1 MEKVKIGAITVGQS
15 PRVDVTPDLWPIFGP
30 NVELIEAG
38 GLDGLSR
45 EEIETFV
52 PEEGDYVLVSRLK
65 DGSSVTFAERY
76 VLPRL
81 QQCIDRLEEEGV
93 RLILF
98 FCTGDFPD
106 NFRHKVPLIFPNQIL
121 FGLVPVLC
129 AGKLAAVTPS
139 EKQLEQSQKKWGG
152 YGLEVKSYAASPYG
166 EMEAVEAA
174 AREIAK
180 TDADLVLLDCIGYTA
195 EMKRM
200 VAKITGQNVM
210 LFRTIL
216 ARAVME
222 LLDY

>member
-1 MEKVKIGAITVGQS
+1 M
-15 PRVDVTPDLWPIFGP
+15 
-30 NVELIEAG
+30 
-38 GLDGLSR
+38 
-45 EEIETFV
+45 
-52 PEEGDYVLVSRLK
+52 LVSRLK

-139 EKQLEQSQKKWGG
+139 EKQLEPVPEEVGRLRLGGQVLRRFPLWGDG
-152 YGLEVKSYAASPYG
+152 GGGGSGPG
-166 EMEAVEAA
+166 
-174 AREIAK
+174 
-180 TDADLVLLDCIGYTA
+180 DC
-195 EMKRM
+195 
-200 VAKITGQNVM
+200 QN
-210 LFRTIL
+210 
-216 ARAVME
+216 
-222 LLDY
+222 

>member
-38 GLDGLSR
+38 GLDGLTR
-45 EEIETFV
+45 EDIEKFA

-81 QQCIDRLEEEGV
+81 QQCIDKLEKEGV

-106 NFRHKVPLIFPNQIL
+106 NFRHKVPLIFPNKIL
-121 FGLVPVLC
+121 LGMVPVLC

-139 EKQLEQSQKKWGG
+139 EKQLEQSQKKWGNC
-152 YGLEVKSYAASPYG
+152 GLEAKSYAASPYG
-166 EMEAVEAA
+166 EMEAVEAV
-174 AREIAK
+174 AREIAQ

-200 VAKITGQNVM
+200 VAKITGKNVI
-210 LFRTIL
+210 LSRTIL

>member
-139 EKQLEQSQKKWGG
+139 ENQLEQSQKKWGG

-200 VAKITGQNVM
+200 VAKITGKNVI
-210 LFRTIL
+210 LSRTIL

>member
-200 VAKITGQNVM
+200 VAKITGKNVI
-210 LFRTIL
+210 LSRTIL

-222 LLDY
+222 RLDY

>member
-152 YGLEVKSYAASPYG
+152 YGLEVESYAASPYG

-200 VAKITGQNVM
+200 VAKITGKNVI
-210 LFRTIL
+210 LSRTIL

>member
-30 NVELIEAG
+30 NVELIEAV

-200 VAKITGQNVM
+200 VAKITGKNVI
-210 LFRTIL
+210 LSRTIL

>member
-45 EEIETFV
+45 EEIEIFV

-76 VLPRL
+76 VRPACSSASTGWRRKGSGSSSSSAPGFPRQLPPQGSADLPQPDPLRAGAGPLRRQAGCCDPFRKAAGAVPEEVGRL
-81 QQCIDRLEEEGV
+81 RLGGQV
-93 RLILF
+93 LRRFPLW
-98 FCTGDFPD
+98 GD
-106 NFRHKVPLIFPNQIL
+106 
-121 FGLVPVLC
+121 
-129 AGKLAAVTPS
+129 
-139 EKQLEQSQKKWGG
+139 GG
-152 YGLEVKSYAASPYG
+152 GGGSG
-166 EMEAVEAA
+166 
-174 AREIAK
+174 REIAK

-200 VAKITGQNVM
+200 VAKITGKNV
-210 LFRTIL
+210 IL
-216 ARAVME
+216 SGPSWPGR
-222 LLDY
+222 

>member
-200 VAKITGQNVM
+200 VAKITGKNVI
-210 LFRTIL
+210 LSRTIL

>member
-1 MEKVKIGAITVGQS
+1 M
-15 PRVDVTPDLWPIFGP
+15 
-30 NVELIEAG
+30 
-38 GLDGLSR
+38 
-45 EEIETFV
+45 
-52 PEEGDYVLVSRLK
+52 
-65 DGSSVTFAERY
+65 
-76 VLPRL
+76 
-81 QQCIDRLEEEGV
+81 
-93 RLILF
+93 
-98 FCTGDFPD
+98 
-106 NFRHKVPLIFPNQIL
+106 
-121 FGLVPVLC
+121 PVLC

-200 VAKITGQNVM
+200 VAKITGKNVI
-210 LFRTIL
+210 LSRTIL

>member
-38 GLDGLSR
+38 GLDGLTR
-45 EEIETFV
+45 EDIEKFA
-52 PEEGDYVLVSRLK
+52 PEEVDYVLVSRLK

-200 VAKITGQNVM
+200 VAKITGKNVI
-210 LFRTIL
+210 LSRTIL

>member
-15 PRVDVTPDLWPIFGP
+15 PRVDVTPDLWPIFGE
-30 NVELIEAG
+30 NVELLEAG
-38 GLDGLSR
+38 GLDGLTR

-81 QQCIDRLEEEGV
+81 QDCIDRLEREGV

-106 NFRHKVPLIFPNQIL
+106 NFRHTVPLIFPNQIL

-129 AGKLAAVTPS
+129 AGKLAVVTPS
-139 EKQLEQSQKKWGG
+139 QKQLEQSQKKWGKF
-152 YGLEVKSYAASPYG
+152 GLEVTSYAASPYDG
-166 EMEAVEAA
+166 IAGVEAVAK
-174 AREIAK
+174 EIAK

-200 VAKITGQNVM
+200 TAQITGKNVV
-210 LFRTIL
+210 LSRTIL

>member
-30 NVELIEAG
+30 NGELIEAG

-200 VAKITGQNVM
+200 VAKITGKNVI
-210 LFRTIL
+210 LSRTIL

>member
-30 NVELIEAG
+30 NVDLIEAG

-200 VAKITGQNVM
+200 VAKITGKNVI
-210 LFRTIL
+210 LSRTIL

>member
-81 QQCIDRLEEEGV
+81 QQCVDRLEEEGV

-200 VAKITGQNVM
+200 VAKITGKNVI
-210 LFRTIL
+210 LSRTIL

>member
-1 MEKVKIGAITVGQS
+1 M
-15 PRVDVTPDLWPIFGP
+15 
-30 NVELIEAG
+30 ELIEAG

-121 FGLVPVLC
+121 FGWCRSSAP
-129 AGKLAAVTPS
+129 
-139 EKQLEQSQKKWGG
+139 
-152 YGLEVKSYAASPYG
+152 ASW
-166 EMEAVEAA
+166 
-174 AREIAK
+174 
-180 TDADLVLLDCIGYTA
+180 LL
-195 EMKRM
+195 
-200 VAKITGQNVM
+200 
-210 LFRTIL
+210 
-216 ARAVME
+216 
-222 LLDY
+222 

>member
-1 MEKVKIGAITVGQS
+1 M
-15 PRVDVTPDLWPIFGP
+15 
-30 NVELIEAG
+30 
-38 GLDGLSR
+38 
-45 EEIETFV
+45 
-52 PEEGDYVLVSRLK
+52 LVSRLK

-129 AGKLAAVTPS
+129 AGKLVAVTPS

-200 VAKITGQNVM
+200 VAKITGKNVI
-210 LFRTIL
+210 LSRTIL

>member
-152 YGLEVKSYAASPYG
+152 YGLEVKSYAASP
-166 EMEAVEAA
+166 
-174 AREIAK
+174 
-180 TDADLVLLDCIGYTA
+180 
-195 EMKRM
+195 
-200 VAKITGQNVM
+200 
-210 LFRTIL
+210 
-216 ARAVME
+216 
-222 LLDY
+222 

>member
-1 MEKVKIGAITVGQS
+1 MKKVKIGAITVGQS
-15 PRVDVTPDLWPIFGP
+15 PRVDVTPDLLPIFGS

-38 GLDGLSR
+38 GLDGLTR
-45 EEIETFV
+45 EDIEKFT

-81 QQCIDRLEEEGV
+81 QQCIDKLEEEGV

-106 NFRHKVPLIFPNQIL
+106 NFRHKVPLIFPNKIL

-129 AGKLAAVTPS
+129 GGKLAAVTPS
-139 EKQLEQSQKKWGG
+139 EKQLEQSQKKWDG

-195 EMKRM
+195 EMKRR
-200 VAKITGQNVM
+200 VAEITGKNVI
-210 LFRTIL
+210 LSRTIL
-216 ARAVME
+216 ARSVME
-222 LLDY
+222 VLDY

>member
-139 EKQLEQSQKKWGG
+139 EKQLGQSQKKWGG

-200 VAKITGQNVM
+200 VAKITGKNVI
-210 LFRTIL
+210 LSRTIL
-216 ARAVME
+216 ARAVF
-222 LLDY
+222 LFSQ

>member
-1 MEKVKIGAITVGQS
+1 MDKVKIGAITVGQS

-81 QQCIDRLEEEGV
+81 QQCIDKLEEEGV

-129 AGKLAAVTPS
+129 AGKLAVLTPS
-139 EKQLEQSQKKWGG
+139 EKQLQQSQKKWGG
-152 YGLEVKSYAASPYG
+152 YGLEVTSFAASPYG
-166 EMEAVEAA
+166 ELAAVEAA
-174 AREIAK
+174 AREAAK

-195 EMKRM
+195 EMTRM
-200 VAKITGQNVM
+200 VAKITGKNVI
-210 LFRTIL
+210 LSRTIL